1 MNSIFINIGNEIF
14 SVNIDSNCWRNTSGI
29 NFCFSQGFQEYGLMN
44 FWNAILWN
52 VLYIL
57 FLNCSDFR
65 EFFSWINS
73 KSFFWWGSF
82 ADRYIFNSSN
92 FDFCQ
97 VWYFGRSIIQVLNL
111 DYNIERLGPPKIW
124 LIFFWNWII
133 RNVTFALNFN
143 NNNIFNIFRWMNN
156 FFLVSAGNFVDWN
169 ILYSTDELFF
179 KRFIRVWLKE
189 FLFNLNNNRFGFS
202 QLFRN

>member
-1 MNSIFINIGNEIF
+1 MNSTFINIGNEIF
-14 SVNIDSNCWRNTSGI
+14 CVNIDSNCWRNTSGI

-179 KRFIRVWLKE
+179 KRFIWVWLKE